1 MNIECSNITEHLGK
15 EIGKG
20 SQGSVYN
27 HKFDSSKVIKK
38 SKSMSKD
45 KLKAVKTEYEIAKE
59 GGILGVS
66 PVIYEEELLV
76 CKPNPEKEL
85 YNGYIIMDKIQGK
98 EIERVEQVEQY
109 FDRLIDKIK
118 ILQENGISY
127 PDYNAGNIMI
137 GKLPNSDVEDV
148 YLIDYGACKRK
159 DSAKIKINKKK
170 IRESLLRD
178 ITPVVS
184 KKISP
189 ATIEKQRKKASEWAA
204 SNIKTVK
211 KSKRVGG
218 RRRRGT
224 RKHKYPIRL

>member
-1 MNIECSNITEHLGK
+1 MNIECSNINEHLGK

-27 HKFDSSKVIKK
+27 HNFDSGKVIKK
-38 SKSMSKD
+38 SKLVSKD
-45 KLKAVKTEYEIAKE
+45 KLKDIKTEYDLAKE

-66 PVIYEEELLV
+66 PVIYEEDLLF

-98 EIERVEQVEQY
+98 EIEREQLDRY

-118 ILQENGISY
+118 ILKENGISY

-148 YLIDYGACKRK
+148 YLIDYGSCKRK
-159 DSAKIKINKKK
+159 DPTKIKINKKK
-170 IRESLLRD
+170 IRESLLHD
-178 ITPVVS
+178 ITPIVS

-189 ATIEKQRKKASEWAA
+189 ATAEKQRKKASEWAVA
-204 SNIKTVK
+204 NLKTVK
-211 KSKRVGG
+211 KSNKTSKIGGNKRRKNT
-218 RRRRGT
+218 RRRW
-224 RKHKYPIRL
+224 